1 MFFICGLLILL
12 LVVPITIRIFDNT
25 LATVIFVVIS
35 AICFTIEI
43 TQANLIDSC
52 NKFQQF
58 TYRDDMYICH
68 KKESK

>member
-1 MFFICGLLILL
+1 MFFICGLLILI
-12 LVVPITIRIFDNT
+12 LVVPITIRVFENT
-25 LATVIFVVIS
+25 LASVIFVIISVIF
-35 AICFTIEI
+35 FTIEI
-43 TQANLIDSC
+43 TQVNLIDSC